1 MKMQNETLQFI
12 NNYQLSNNNDENNNS
27 KLSSS
32 IEEKIEKSIYR
43 SADSYLEEI
52 KSSIESEQKMNAL
65 LSFQNNGLEESKLL
79 LSYIKKTVIFIL
91 DVESDKMLSDAS
103 KPIKFK
109 LNIIDKDLNSS
120 SIDNFDTK

>member
-79 LSYIKKTVIFIL
+79 LSYIKTVIFIL

>member
-12 NNYQLSNNNDENNNS
+12 NNYQFSNYNDENNNS

-79 LSYIKKTVIFIL
+79 LSYKKAIIFLL